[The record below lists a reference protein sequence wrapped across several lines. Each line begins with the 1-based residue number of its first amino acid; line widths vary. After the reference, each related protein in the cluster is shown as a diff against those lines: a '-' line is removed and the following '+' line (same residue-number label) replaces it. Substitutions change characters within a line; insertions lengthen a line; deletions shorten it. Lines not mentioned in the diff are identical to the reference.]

1 MYGKTFRFLEVTNLV
16 MIVFSSWLLVWFFG
30 EGAHLYGIELVEYFM
45 QDQSINNLPIQKP
58 NPSYKFFPL
67 LAKCQYNFHGAG
79 GDIQVKVTGLC
90 WIWKIIFSECW
101 CLVYIGNQCLI
112 SKSFLFYILLELL
125 PCPCHYWW
133 TVLFTAD
140 LF

>member
-16 MIVFSSWLLVWFFG
+16 MIVLSSWLLVRFFG
-30 EGAHLYGIELVEYFM
+30 KGAHLYGIELVEYFM

-90 WIWKIIFSECW
+90 
-101 CLVYIGNQCLI
+101 
-112 SKSFLFYILLELL
+112 
-125 PCPCHYWW
+125 
-133 TVLFTAD
+133 
-140 LF
+140 